1 LILCNIRDSI
11 KRIGSI
17 LETMPIKQKK
27 YYQLMPEKLKADLP
41 TIEPLIRSMIPG
53 YCPDYLFEV
62 ISIVALHVRKDE
74 GRTPLKMA
82 YIKKLVPGGD
92 NYIKTL
98 LEAGVIERSGYYV
111 PGQSCYKYCFAA
123 KYDSKYITSP
133 LNNAKLLR
141 RIEKAQES
149 LKKEAAKTVKGH
161 SEQVHYLNKLTI
173 DGSYL
178 EYLEKNLTA
187 GTDQFNSISAS
198 ATRIINGHIKYSID
212 KTSGRF
218 HSNVT
223 NLAKEL
229 RPYLR
234 INGEPLVN
242 IDIKNSQPYLS
253 IILLTNPGKVS
264 GFAVNPA
271 FAMMLTTLKVSLTED
286 VKKYIFLVSTGTL
299 YEFLQ
304 DHFKRDGLDLS
315 RNETK
320 EQVLRILFARNRS
333 PKDIT
338 NRRARDVFK
347 ANFKTVHRIFCKV
360 RGNARGDKFSSFKRF
375 SILLQTIESFL
386 MLDVIMKRIYRE
398 LPGTI
403 AVTVHDSIM
412 TGILTNNVEAV
423 RKIMEEELTNFVGM
437 RPQIKIEG
445 LEGEKK
451 GKSSKKRR
459 DAVTNQ
465 YDATT
470 FISFS

>member
-1 LILCNIRDSI
+1 
-11 KRIGSI
+11 
-17 LETMPIKQKK
+17 MPIKQKK
-27 YYQLMPEKLKADLP
+27 YYQLMPEKLKAALP

-53 YCPDYLFEV
+53 YCRDYFFEV

-74 GRTPLKMA
+74 GKTPLKLA

-92 NYIKTL
+92 KYMKAL

-111 PGQSCYKYCFAA
+111 PGQSCYKYCFSA
-123 KYDSKYITSP
+123 KYDSKYISS
-133 LNNAKLLR
+133 LLDNSKFQR
-141 RIEKAQES
+141 RIELAQES
-149 LKKEAAKTVKGH
+149 LKKEAAKTVRGH
-161 SEQVHYLNKLTI
+161 SEQVKWLNKLTI

-178 EYLEKNLTA
+178 EYLNKTLTA
-187 GTDQFNSISAS
+187 GTDQYNKICAS
-198 ATRIINGHIKYSID
+198 ATRIIDGHIKYNID

-223 NLAKEL
+223 NLAKVL

-234 INGEPLVN
+234 IDGQPLVN
-242 IDIKNSQPYLS
+242 CDIRNSQPYLS
-253 IILLTNPGKVS
+253 TILLTSPGKVS
-264 GFAVNPA
+264 GLAKNPA
-271 FAMMLTTLKVSLTED
+271 FAMMLTTLKVSLAED

-304 DHFKRDGLDLS
+304 DQFKRNGLDLN
-315 RNETK
+315 RDETK
-320 EQVLRILFARNRS
+320 QQVLRILFARNRS
-333 PKDIT
+333 PKDPT

-347 ANFKTVHRIFCKV
+347 ANFRTVHRIFCKV
-360 RGNARGDKFSSFKRF
+360 RGNARGDKFSNFKRF
-375 SILLQTIESFL
+375 AILLQTIESFL

-398 LPGTI
+398 LPGII

-445 LEGEKK
+445 LEEEKK
-451 GKSSKKRR
+451 GERSKNRR
-459 DAVTNQ
+459 RVFTNQ
-465 YDATT
+465 YDARN
-470 FISFS
+470 FISFN